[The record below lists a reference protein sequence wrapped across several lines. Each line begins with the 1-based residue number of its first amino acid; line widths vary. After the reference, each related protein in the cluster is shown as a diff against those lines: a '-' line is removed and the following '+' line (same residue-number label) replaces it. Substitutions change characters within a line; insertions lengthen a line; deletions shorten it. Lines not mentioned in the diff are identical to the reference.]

1 MNRRTFLKR
10 AGGATAFLAV
20 RPAWSAEADPA
31 WMDEELLA
39 KACANIAVRRQ
50 SDRTLAL
57 RSADGKALSNVPIR
71 LRQVRHEFLF
81 GCNFFRFDRLA
92 NPDLEAAYR
101 EKFRAL
107 LNYATLPFYWA
118 SYEPARGVPG
128 YAYSEKAADW
138 CREHG
143 LAVKGHPLVWDH
155 PAGNPRWLPANL
167 EQVGRL
173 SRGRVTEIVS
183 RFKGRI
189 DVWDVVNEAVHLG
202 EANKDQ
208 VMSKWALTLG
218 MKEYVA
224 QHLKLARAANPQARL
239 RVNDSRLTPPYYRLL
254 ESLRENGRF
263 LYDVVGLQS
272 HMHGGGWPLR
282 RVWDHC
288 ESFAKLGLP
297 LHFTETTV
305 VSGPRTGPGERWGA
319 TTPALEA
326 RQADYVAALYTL
338 LFGHPA
344 VEAITWWDF
353 SDNGA
358 WQGAAAGFLRADM
371 SAKPVY
377 DRLMAVVK
385 GQWLTRAEG
394 KTDERGEF
402 ALRAFHG
409 QYQLEADLPGGR
421 ALSREISWGRG
432 AGNRIE
438 IAV

>member
-1 MNRRTFLKR
+1 
-10 AGGATAFLAV
+10 
-20 RPAWSAEADPA
+20 
-31 WMDEELLA
+31 
-39 KACANIAVRRQ
+39 
-50 SDRTLAL
+50 
-57 RSADGKALSNVPIR
+57 
-71 LRQVRHEFLF
+71 
-81 GCNFFRFDRLA
+81 
-92 NPDLEAAYR
+92 
-101 EKFRAL
+101 
-107 LNYATLPFYWA
+107 
-118 SYEPARGVPG
+118 
-128 YAYSEKAADW
+128 
-138 CREHG
+138 
-143 LAVKGHPLVWDH
+143 
-155 PAGNPRWLPANL
+155 
-167 EQVGRL
+167 
-173 SRGRVTEIVS
+173 
-183 RFKGRI
+183 
-189 DVWDVVNEAVHLG
+189 
-202 EANKDQ
+202 
-208 VMSKWALTLG
+208 
-218 MKEYVA
+218 
-224 QHLKLARAANPQARL
+224 
-239 RVNDSRLTPPYYRLL
+239 
-254 ESLRENGRF
+254 
-263 LYDVVGLQS
+263 
-272 HMHGGGWPLR
+272 
-282 RVWDHC
+282 
-288 ESFAKLGLP
+288 
-297 LHFTETTV
+297 V